1 MTHNEKACNVQ
12 TNLCYI
18 LAESASVMVREVERR
33 LRIMGKGFVHEKKM
47 RFSQLLKKMTDVK
60 CFYEDNFTK
69 LVWDADRRAER
80 NDEFRKDASDIALL
94 AMLFADKCGESADNR
109 RQLMDF
115 MMKLPSS
122 LKVFTREDY
131 DEIVMK

>member
-1 MTHNEKACNVQ
+1 MTHNEKVCNLQ

-18 LAESASVMVREVERR
+18 LAESASIMVHEVERR
-33 LRIMGKGFVHEKKM
+33 LRIMGKGFIHEKKM
-47 RFSQLLKKMTDVK
+47 HFTQLLKKMTDIK

-80 NDEFRKDASDIALL
+80 NDEFRKDASDLAVL
-94 AMLFADKCGESADNR
+94 AMLFADKCGQSADNR
-109 RQLMDF
+109 RQLLDF

-122 LKVFTREDY
+122 LKTFERDDY
-131 DEIVMK
+131 DQLVIK